1 MNAPVNFVDMT
12 KRDPAL
18 ATLLGA
24 IPGFNFGG
32 NPAAGSRFSAPPMP
46 APQVGFGDDYG
57 YGFGRHPGHPA
68 GHPAA
73 TPAHAHHPLG
83 HGHPDP
89 HIATAARTLALDPNR
104 NSTVKVERY
113 SFSFSPA
120 ATLAVGTASTITSFT
135 QQPSASIK
143 GERVIFNI
151 PQENMVLVSALQIA
165 NVNVFIG
172 TSEDAANYSRL
183 AQGVYLELPRLDPQ
197 NRATC
202 AGTYSGSVPPGFALG
217 VAFTFI
223 ATLQGPATLAGGY
236 GQ

>member
-1 MNAPVNFVDMT
+1 MNAPIDFNAMSR
-12 KRDPAL
+12 RDPAL

-32 NPAAGSRFSAPPMP
+32 GEGPRYSAPVPTTP
-46 APQVGFGDDYG
+46 VGFGDDYG
-57 YGFGRHPGHPA
+57 FGNQQHGH
-68 GHPAA
+68 HVH
-73 TPAHAHHPLG
+73 TPHHHPLG
-83 HGHPDP
+83 HGHPD
-89 HIATAARTLALDPNR
+89 HKIATAARTLALDPNR

-120 ATLAVGTASTITSFT
+120 ATLAVGTASTISSFT

-143 GERVIFNI
+143 GERVLFNI
-151 PQENMVLVSALQIA
+151 PQENMVLVNTLQIA

-172 TSEDAANYSRL
+172 TNEDAANYRAA
-183 AQGVYLELPRLDPQ
+183 AQNVFLELPRLDPQ

-202 AGTYSGSVPPGFALG
+202 AGSYSGAVPVGAAVG
-217 VAFTFI
+217 AAWTFI